1 MNAAL
6 LKNKN
11 AREGEIMVSRKGII
25 VYYATPKVRQEIEK
39 QGVNIVYQNEKRN
52 FITGYVDSN
61 QFERIKKALET
72 MKNIKKVEESLVEME
87 ELNFSE

>member
-1 MNAAL
+1 
-6 LKNKN
+6 
-11 AREGEIMVSRKGII
+11 MVSRKGII

-52 FITGYVDSN
+52 YLTGYVDAT
-61 QFERIKKALET
+61 QFERIKKVLET

>member
-1 MNAAL
+1 
-6 LKNKN
+6 
-11 AREGEIMVSRKGII
+11 MVSRKGII

-61 QFERIKKALET
+61 QFERIKKTLET